1 MSNGKW
7 YPALPCSIF
16 ILCGAFHFF
25 APHRHFSFL
34 ISHFSFH
41 KKDRRSGLFL
51 FALFQYRRQPGGN
64 AREEAEKRDL
74 QHHDESKRCR
84 AGDDILNRAVLA
96 DALDDEEIH
105 ADRRCNEGQ
114 LHIDQEHDIEPDGI
128 EAQRLDDRVEHRQR
142 DEDDGNCFQHTP
154 QNEQHDIDADEDDP
168 AVHMPFRHE
177 RHERLRD
184 LQHRQDIA
192 EEHSADHDG
201 KDHAGCLD
209 GRAEDP
215 RHITDRKAPV
225 DEECDDERI
234 DRALFDYSIV
244 KTQYA
249 GHAVEIAAAAAKDN
263 VDIVVAIG
271 GDGTIN
277 EIGRSLVHTNTALGI
292 IPCGS
297 GNGLARH
304 LHIPMDAKA
313 AIDLLNTGEC
323 TCVDYGKINDMPFF
337 CTCGVGFDA
346 FVSLKFADSG
356 KRGLLTY
363 LENTLHESLTYEPET
378 YEIENEEGTIKY
390 KAFLI
395 ACANASQ
402 YGNNAYIAPQASL
415 TDGLMDV
422 TILEPFTVL
431 DVPSLSFQL
440 FNKTIDQNSR
450 IKTMRAKKIKIHR
463 TKEGVMHYDGDPVM
477 GGKDIEVE
485 LIPHGLN
492 VIISNK
498 KKEEE
503 PFSLLQ
509 QIVEYFSGLKPKHEE
524 LIKQKYNHLFVLN
537 RHLLRRLSKK

>member
-1 MSNGKW
+1 MTAKKRIVFVVNPISGTQGKK
-7 YPALPCSIF
+7 A
-16 ILCGAFHFF
+16 ILKW
-25 APHRHFSFL
+25 
-34 ISHFSFH
+34 I
-41 KKDRRSGLFL
+41 
-51 FALFQYRRQPGGN
+51 
-64 AREEAEKRDL
+64 
-74 QHHDESKRCR
+74 
-84 AGDDILNRAVLA
+84 
-96 DALDDEEIH
+96 
-105 ADRRCNEGQ
+105 
-114 LHIDQEHDIEPDGI
+114 
-128 EAQRLDDRVEHRQR
+128 
-142 DEDDGNCFQHTP
+142 
-154 QNEQHDIDADEDDP
+154 
-168 AVHMPFRHE
+168 
-177 RHERLRD
+177 
-184 LQHRQDIA
+184 
-192 EEHSADHDG
+192 
-201 KDHAGCLD
+201 
-209 GRAEDP
+209 
-215 RHITDRKAPV
+215 
-225 DEECDDERI
+225 DERI

-297 GNGLARH
+297 G
-304 LHIPMDAKA
+304 
-313 AIDLLNTGEC
+313 